1 MQGQVWW
8 PLQHGAAAG
17 PVILAAARY
26 PWENRGACSSSGSCW
41 FSSLGFSE
49 HSARLCATQQGRT
62 PAFWQ
67 VLPHLN
73 WRLWGNQR
81 LVQALVRFIF
91 TGSILFGQSPWQKH
105 LLFLSTGTTDA
116 RPTNRHKERAQTLP
130 KFPPRIPTVNPSY
143 HSQCFCFFHWIPP
156 NRDNV
161 NLCYKVSITAP
172 WTKSWLT
179 QNIRK

>member
-1 MQGQVWW
+1 MASLDQLHVKLKSSYRVW
-8 PLQHGAAAG
+8 AT
-17 PVILAAARY
+17 
-26 PWENRGACSSSGSCW
+26 SCPRTVLVKGT
-41 FSSLGFSE
+41 SKTICLCTGFSE

-81 LVQALVRFIF
+81 LVQVLVRFIF